1 MNTAHSAHN
10 PLQSIGRDLIA
21 GLVVFLVAVPLCLGI
36 AHASGVPIIAGILAG
51 IIGGILVGLLSGSH
65 VSVSG
70 PAAGLTAIVLAQ
82 LKSLG
87 SFEAFLLAVAL
98 SGILQM
104 GLGMVRAGVLANY
117 FPTNVIKGLLAAI
130 GVILIL
136 KQLPHLVGH
145 DADDEGEMSF
155 IQPDG
160 QSTLS
165 ELASS
170 LGDFLPGA
178 AIVGLLCLGLLLLWD
193 RSRLKKSLF
202 PAPLAAVLL
211 GVGINEALRMAGSAW
226 AIADTHLVSVPVLGA
241 NGQGWDTIFRLPD
254 FSQIANPKVY
264 VAAGTL
270 AIVASLETLLN
281 LEATDKL
288 DPQRRVSSPNR
299 ELLAQG
305 AGNLTAG
312 LIGGMPMTSV
322 IVRSSVNANAG
333 ARTRLSAITHGV
345 LLVVSVFLLPTLLN
359 RIPLSALAAIL
370 VVTGFKLAN
379 PALFRQ
385 MWREGRTQFLPFF
398 ATVVAI
404 VLTDL
409 LLGVLIGLAV
419 SLLFLLNSSLRR
431 GMVIIRET
439 HASGVVHRIELANQV
454 SFLNRASLM
463 KALQSFQ
470 RDDQVVID
478 AQACDYLDP
487 DILGI
492 IRGFRDEA
500 GPARGIRVSLTGF
513 RNRYDLTDSI
523 QYVDVTTRDVQAN
536 LTPQRALELLRA
548 GNERFVSG
556 HRLHRDLARQVDATS
571 DGQHPMAVVLSCIDS
586 RAPVEMLFDQGIGD
600 IFSCRLAGNV
610 PSRKAMASMEFAC
623 KVAGAKLVMVLGHT
637 GCGAVKVACDLATAD
652 AATVE
657 SLGLANLP
665 HLLEPLRESVRLE
678 TATTEARSSDN
689 EAFVDRV
696 AALNVYNVMR
706 RIREGSPT
714 LQALLESGQII
725 MVGGMY
731 DVRTGVVT
739 FFDAHA
745 SRGDGY
751 SHGDAAR
758 SVGTHGS

>member
-1 MNTAHSAHN
+1 MNTPSTVPS
-10 PLQSIGRDLIA
+10 PLQSIGRDLLA
-21 GLVVFLVAVPLCLGI
+21 GVVVFLVAVPLCLGI
-36 AHASGVPIIAGILAG
+36 AHASGVPIIAGIIAG
-51 IIGGILVGLLSGSH
+51 ILGGILVGLLSGSH

-82 LKSLG
+82 LKILG
-87 SFEAFLLAVAL
+87 SFEAFLLALAL

-104 GLGMVRAGVLANY
+104 GLGMLRAGVLANY
-117 FPTNVIKGLLAAI
+117 FPNNVIKGLLAAI

-178 AIVGLLCLGLLLLWD
+178 AIVGLLCLGMLLAWD

-211 GVGINEALRMAGSAW
+211 GVAINEVMRMAGMSW
-226 AIADTHLVSVPVLGA
+226 AIAESHLVSVPVLGTE
-241 NGQGWDTIFRLPD
+241 GQGWNTIFRLPD
-254 FSQIANPKVY
+254 FAQISNPKVY

-288 DPQRRVSSPNR
+288 DPQRRVSPPNR

-305 AGNLTAG
+305 VGNLAAG

-333 ARTRLSAITHGV
+333 ARTRLATITHGV

-379 PALFRQ
+379 PTLFRQ
-385 MWREGRTQFLPFF
+385 MWKDGWTQFVPFVI
-398 ATVVAI
+398 TVIAI
-404 VLTDL
+404 VLTDQ

-439 HASGVVHRIELANQV
+439 HASGLVHRIELANQV

-478 AQACDYLDP
+478 ARACDYLDP

-492 IRGFRDEA
+492 IRTFRDEA
-500 GPARGIRVSLTGF
+500 GPARGISVSLNGF

-571 DGQHPMAVVLSCIDS
+571 EGQHPMAVVLSCIDS

-665 HLLEPLRESVRLE
+665 YLLEPLRESVRLE
-678 TATTEARSSDN
+678 TETVEARSSKN

-696 AALNVYNVMR
+696 AALNVHNVMR
-706 RIREGSPT
+706 RVREGSPT
-714 LQALLESGQII
+714 LQALLEAGQIL

-731 DVRTGVVT
+731 DVKTGVVT
-739 FFDAHA
+739 FFDASPTGGSRHERGTDARHA
-745 SRGDGY
+745 N
-751 SHGDAAR
+751 SH
-758 SVGTHGS
+758 